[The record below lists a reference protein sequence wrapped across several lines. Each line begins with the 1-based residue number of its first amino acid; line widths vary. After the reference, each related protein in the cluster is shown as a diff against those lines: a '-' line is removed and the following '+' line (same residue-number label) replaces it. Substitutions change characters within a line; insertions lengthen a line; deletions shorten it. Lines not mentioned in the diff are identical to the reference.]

1 MLPVKGK
8 EPWEGWTHM
17 PTPTKA
23 EVDPNTLVSSA
34 ELAEIVGMDLETI
47 NNWIRR
53 GIISRTPIGGRQLR
67 NRLFSTDEVYKTALT
82 SELVKLGIAPS
93 SAHEVVNAL
102 WKEWDRKNL
111 PEGGKFYAVLFPT
124 DDKWMVAMCWQK
136 QSGGPVYKAAK
147 STGNKSP
154 QEMALPSKP
163 FVMVPIS
170 DTLTKVRA
178 DISRLVAD

>member
-1 MLPVKGK
+1 
-8 EPWEGWTHM
+8 
-17 PTPTKA
+17 
-23 EVDPNTLVSSA
+23 
-34 ELAEIVGMDLETI
+34 
-47 NNWIRR
+47 
-53 GIISRTPIGGRQLR
+53 
-67 NRLFSTDEVYKTALT
+67 
-82 SELVKLGIAPS
+82 LGIAPS

-102 WKEWDRKNL
+102 WKEWDPK
-111 PEGGKFYAVLFPT
+111 GGKFYAVLFPT

>member
-1 MLPVKGK
+1 
-8 EPWEGWTHM
+8 
-17 PTPTKA
+17 
-23 EVDPNTLVSSA
+23 
-34 ELAEIVGMDLETI
+34 MDLETI

-53 GIISRTPIGGRQLR
+53 GIISRTPIGGRGQLR

-170 DTLTKVRA
+170 DILLPKLEPIYRVWWPTNQA
-178 DISRLVAD
+178 CSRLERKRRKTSHLAQSSSLLFHVARSQ